1 VYRIS
6 KEFRDIHGNICISG
20 SKSESNRLILLRA
33 YTSYFKILNLSNSDD
48 TQLMISAIES
58 DKEEINIGHAGTA
71 MRFLTAYFS
80 SMSKNSKVL
89 TGSNRMKQRPISLLV
104 DALKDMGCDIEYLEK
119 KGFPPVKINGTN
131 ILSNSVTLPADVSSQ
146 YVSSLMM
153 LGVSIKNGLEIIL
166 SSKITSLPY
175 ILMTKKIIERIGGT
189 VRIQDRKIFI
199 EQFKEKV
206 ISEQFVESDWSSASY
221 FFSLAA
227 LSKSVKLTL
236 SKYFKYSLQ
245 GDSILVDIY
254 KKFGVETIFE
264 DEKITLRKSKISLP
278 KSINLDLRDNPDL
291 AQTILITCL
300 GLKIDCTLT
309 GLHTL
314 KIKETDRLVALK
326 NEIEK
331 FEVDKIEITKNSITL
346 QNNLDLKYDVIIDTY
361 NDHRMAMSFAP
372 LSLLGPIN
380 INNPEVVSK
389 SYLNFW
395 NDLESL
401 GFDILKNKQINT

>member
-1 VYRIS
+1 MYQIS
-6 KEFRDIHGNICISG
+6 KEFRDIEGSICISG
-20 SKSESNRLILLRA
+20 SKSESNRLLLLRA

-58 DKEEINIGHAGTA
+58 DKKEINIGHAGTA

-80 SMSKNSKVL
+80 SISKNPKIL
-89 TGSNRMKQRPISLLV
+89 TGSDRMKQRPISVLV
-104 DALKDMGCDIEYLEK
+104 DALKDMGCDIKYLEK
-119 KGFPPVKINGTN
+119 KGFPPLKINGKN
-131 ILSNSVTLPADVSSQ
+131 ILINSVTLPADVSSQ

-153 LGVSIKNGLEIIL
+153 LGVSVKNGLEIIL

-189 VRIQDRKIFI
+189 VKIQNRKIFI
-199 EQFKEKV
+199 EQFKEKL
-206 ISEQFVESDWSSASY
+206 IPEQSVESDWSSASY

-227 LSKSVKLTL
+227 LSKSVELTL
-236 SKYFKYSLQ
+236 SKFRKFSLQ
-245 GDSILVDIY
+245 GDSRLVDIY
-254 KKFGVETIFE
+254 KKFGVETIFG
-264 DEKITLRKSKISLP
+264 DENIILRKNKISLP
-278 KSINLDLRDNPDL
+278 KSIYLDLIDNPDL

-331 FEVDKIEITKNSITL
+331 FEVDKIEITKDSITL
-346 QNNLDLKYDVIIDTY
+346 ENNLDLKHDVTINTY

-372 LSLLGPIN
+372 LSLLVPIN
-380 INNPEVVSK
+380 INNPEVVTK

-401 GFDILKNKQINT
+401 GFNILKNN

>member
-1 VYRIS
+1 MYQIS
-6 KEFRDIHGNICISG
+6 KEFRDIEGSICISG
-20 SKSESNRLILLRA
+20 SKSESNRLLLLRA
-33 YTSYFKILNLSNSDD
+33 YTSYFKILNLSDSDD
-48 TQLMISAIES
+48 TKLMISAIES
-58 DKEEINIGHAGTA
+58 DKEKINVGHAGTA

-80 SMSKNSKVL
+80 SITKKSKVL
-89 TGSNRMKQRPISLLV
+89 TGSDRMRQRPISILV

-119 KGFPPVKINGTN
+119 KGFPPLKINGKN
-131 ILSNSVTLPADVSSQ
+131 IQSNSVSLPADVSSQ
-146 YVSSLMM
+146 YISSLMM
-153 LGVSIKNGLEIIL
+153 LGVSLENGLEIIL

-175 ILMTKKIIERIGGT
+175 ILMTKKIIERIGG
-189 VRIQDRKIFI
+189 VVKIQDAKIFI

-206 ISEQFVESDWSSASY
+206 IPEQFVESDWSSASY

-236 SKYFKYSLQ
+236 SKFSKDSLQ
-245 GDSILVDIY
+245 GDSKLIDIY
-254 KKFGVETIFE
+254 KKFGVRTIFE
-264 DEKITLRKSKISLP
+264 DENIILKKNNKSLP
-278 KSINLDLRDNPDL
+278 KSIHLNLIDNPDI

-300 GLKIDCTLT
+300 GLGIDCTLI

-331 FEVDKIEITKNSITL
+331 FEVDKIEITGDSITL
-346 QNNLDLKYDVIIDTY
+346 ENNSDLKHDVTIDTY

-372 LSLLGPIN
+372 LSLLVPI
-380 INNPEVVSK
+380 IIKNPEVVTK
-389 SYLNFW
+389 SYFNFW

-401 GFDILKNKQINT
+401 GFNILKK

>member
-1 VYRIS
+1 MYKIS
-6 KEFRDIHGNICISG
+6 KELRDIEGSICISG
-20 SKSESNRLILLRA
+20 SKSESNRLLLLRA

-58 DKEEINIGHAGTA
+58 DKKEINIGHAGTA

-80 SMSKNSKVL
+80 SISNNPKIL
-89 TGSNRMKQRPISLLV
+89 TGSDRMKQRPISVLV
-104 DALKDMGCDIEYLEK
+104 DALKDMGCDIKYLEK
-119 KGFPPVKINGTN
+119 KGFPPLKINGKN
-131 ILSNSVTLPADVSSQ
+131 ILINSVTLPADVSSQ

-153 LGVSIKNGLEIIL
+153 LGVSVKNGLEIIL

-189 VRIQDRKIFI
+189 VKIQNRKIFI
-199 EQFKEKV
+199 EQFKEKL
-206 ISEQFVESDWSSASY
+206 IPEQSVESDWSSASY

-227 LSKSVKLTL
+227 LSKSVELTL
-236 SKYFKYSLQ
+236 SKFRKFSLQ
-245 GDSILVDIY
+245 GDSRLVDIY
-254 KKFGVETIFE
+254 KKFGVETIFG
-264 DEKITLRKSKISLP
+264 DENIILRKNKISLP
-278 KSINLDLRDNPDL
+278 KSIYLDLIDNPDL

-331 FEVDKIEITKNSITL
+331 FEVDKIEITKDSITL
-346 QNNLDLKYDVIIDTY
+346 ENNLDLKHDVTINTY

-372 LSLLGPIN
+372 LSLLVPIN
-380 INNPEVVSK
+380 INNPEVVTK

-401 GFDILKNKQINT
+401 GFNILKNN

>member
-1 VYRIS
+1 MYQIS
-6 KEFRDIHGNICISG
+6 KEFRDIEGSICISG
-20 SKSESNRLILLRA
+20 SKSESNRLLLLRA
-33 YTSYFKILNLSNSDD
+33 YTSYFKILNLSDSDD
-48 TQLMISAIES
+48 TKLMISAIES
-58 DKEEINIGHAGTA
+58 DKEKINVGHAGTA

-80 SMSKNSKVL
+80 SITKKSKVL
-89 TGSNRMKQRPISLLV
+89 TGSDRMRQRPISILV

-119 KGFPPVKINGTN
+119 KGFPPLKINGKN
-131 ILSNSVTLPADVSSQ
+131 IQSNSVSLPADVSSQ
-146 YVSSLMM
+146 YISSLMM
-153 LGVSIKNGLEIIL
+153 LGVSLENGLEIIL
-166 SSKITSLPY
+166 SSNFTSLPY
-175 ILMTKKIIERIGGT
+175 ILMTKKIIERIGG
-189 VRIQDRKIFI
+189 VVKIQDAKIFI

-206 ISEQFVESDWSSASY
+206 IPEQFVESDWSSASY

-236 SKYFKYSLQ
+236 SKFSKDSLQ
-245 GDSILVDIY
+245 GDSKLIDIY

-264 DEKITLRKSKISLP
+264 DENIILKKNNKSLP
-278 KSINLDLRDNPDL
+278 KSIHLNLIDNPDL

-300 GLKIDCTLT
+300 GLGIDCTLI

-331 FEVDKIEITKNSITL
+331 FEVDKIEITGDSITL
-346 QNNLDLKYDVIIDTY
+346 ENNSDLKHDVTIDTY

-372 LSLLGPIN
+372 LSLLVPIN
-380 INNPEVVSK
+380 INNPEVVTK
-389 SYLNFW
+389 SYFNFW

-401 GFDILKNKQINT
+401 GFNILKNK